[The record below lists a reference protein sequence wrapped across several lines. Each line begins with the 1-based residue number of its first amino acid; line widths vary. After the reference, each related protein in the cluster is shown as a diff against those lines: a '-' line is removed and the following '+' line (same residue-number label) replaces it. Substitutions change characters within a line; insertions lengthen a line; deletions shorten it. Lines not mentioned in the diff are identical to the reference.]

1 MKKAGNPPFVSGD
14 KGNVSVKLSFDQFA
28 VLVATFF
35 KLKVKEEQQTNPLLF
50 FYLCQS
56 VPFAR
61 SIGIENKFYT
71 VKPDFFCRLI
81 SNADDVDQERLEK
94 LILSLAHA
102 CLERHFFSF
111 HHTMVH
117 SDTMVHSEFCKNAAE
132 KYHAAVAKFRDL
144 FPSGH
149 VHATLNKQDYD
160 AVFRSPNCVTE
171 IACRRRKRFR
181 VFHGSRF
188 LQKRRH
194 YKDSNTHA
202 FRDPPRRKGLRR
214 P

>member
-1 MKKAGNPPFVSGD
+1 MKKSGKPPFVSGD
-14 KGNVSVKLSFDQFA
+14 NENVSVKLTIDQFA
-28 VLVATFF
+28 VLVATFL
-35 KLKVKEEQQTNPLLF
+35 KLKVEEQQTIPRLF

-61 SIGIENKFYT
+61 SIGIQNKFYT
-71 VKPDFFCRLI
+71 VKPIFFCRLI
-81 SNADDVDQERLEK
+81 TNADDVDQELLEK

-117 SDTMVHSEFCKNAAE
+117 SEFCKNAAE
-132 KYHAAVAKFRDL
+132 KYNAAVAKFRDL

-149 VHATLNKQDYD
+149 VHATLNKHDYD
-160 AVFRSPNCVTE
+160 AVFSSPDCVTE
-171 IACRRRKRFR
+171 IACRRKRFR